1 MPYETYLQI
10 FRADD
15 SIFNFTN
22 GNRTLECFNV
32 LNIKSTELTLSQSE
46 KSAFSF

>member
-10 FRADD
+10 FREDD
-15 SIFNFTN
+15 CIFNFTN
-22 GNRTLECFNV
+22 GNRTLEYFNV
-32 LNIKSTELTLSQSE
+32 LNAKSTESLSQSE